1 MGKIH
6 FTLQDIKYFLKDEFA
21 LDWNGKVMK
30 DFDTKQFVKAS
41 INDFDISGGFMPTF
55 LLRSN
60 GKKVIRSIAIGNVR
74 FTLYNEKTGEKSD
87 KSEEW
92 KVFLVKRQ
100 EQGLNK

>member
-1 MGKIH
+1 MGKKH
-6 FTLQDIKYFLKDEFA
+6 FTLQDIKDFLKDEFA

-41 INDFDISGGFMPTF
+41 IDDFDISGGFMPTF

-60 GKKVIRSIAIGNVR
+60 GKREIRSIAIGNVR
-74 FTLYNEKTGEKSD
+74 FTLYNEQLGEKTD

-92 KVFLVKRQ
+92 KIFLENQ
-100 EQGLNK
+100 HEQSLNR